1 VNSKLLAG
9 FVKATASVEGV
20 NVAGSLVLIQ
30 RLAGE
35 IVFAECILDHFPNC
49 TLRRFCIC
57 PNLKLSGCAS

>member
-1 VNSKLLAG
+1 VNSKLLAE
-9 FVKATASVEGV
+9 FVKATA
-20 NVAGSLVLIQ
+20 GSLVSIQ

-49 TLRRFCIC
+49 TLRRVCIC